1 MPDIHPPHGTKKGE
15 WLVTNRQFCA
25 FDARDRKTN
34 EMRMSEMAATDEEK
48 EDRTEIE
55 GTKVDHH
62 MHIQIGR
69 SLRNSK

>member
-1 MPDIHPPHGTKKGE
+1 MPDIHPPHGTKKKE

-34 EMRMSEMAATDEEK
+34 EMTATDEEK
-48 EDRTEIE
+48 ENKTEIE
-55 GTKVDHH
+55 GTNVDHH

-69 SLRNSK
+69 SLRDSK